1 MEHHLLRSFRN
12 ELMVKQKLEPPVEMG
27 LGSKAKILA
36 LNELEYWAMR
46 REGF

>member
-1 MEHHLLRSFRN
+1 
-12 ELMVKQKLEPPVEMG
+12 MVKQKLEPPVEMG

-46 REGF
+46 REGHPTLVVFRQIQIQ